1 MRGPPK
7 RDVMN
12 QVTNSPPT
20 LPHNA
25 SMLTRLWIALNALR
39 ILKDDPANPDYA
51 RVLHISLDDSTYARL
66 GRELRERQECRRLL
80 DERPTVP
87 GDVDLETL
95 ARLPEGTL
103 GHEFA
108 HYFRA
113 NGIQPFTYE
122 YPVESDGDYLYKHYR
137 ETHDIHHLITRYGID
152 PTGELELQ
160 AFYVGNL
167 GLRHAGLIALLSFG
181 YVLSQRGLDFR
192 ALREHFR
199 RLRAAY
205 RRGKHSRNLL
215 SVDYGELWTTP
226 VSELAERLCQPAQS
240 SPA

>member
-1 MRGPPK
+1 
-7 RDVMN
+7 MN
-12 QVTNSPPT
+12 PVTSSPPT
-20 LPHNA
+20 VPPNA
-25 SMLTRLWIALNALR
+25 SMFTRLWIALDALR
-39 ILKDDPANPDYA
+39 ILKDDAANPYYA
-51 RVLHISLDDSTYARL
+51 RLLHISLDDSTYERL
-66 GRELRERQECRRLL
+66 GREFRERPDWRRLL
-80 DERPTVP
+80 DERPTIP

-95 ARLPEGTL
+95 ARMPAGTL

-122 YPVESDGDYLYKHYR
+122 YPVESDGDYLYKNYR

-152 PTGELELQ
+152 PTGEIELQ

-167 GLRHAGLIALLSFG
+167 GLRHAALIVLLSLPF
-181 YVLSQRGLDFR
+181 VLTQRGPKIR
-192 ALREHFR
+192 TLREHFR

-215 SVDYGELWTTP
+215 SVNYGELWATP

>member
-1 MRGPPK
+1 
-7 RDVMN
+7 
-12 QVTNSPPT
+12 
-20 LPHNA
+20 
-25 SMLTRLWIALNALR
+25 MLTRIRIALNALR
-39 ILKDDPANPDYA
+39 ILKDDAANPYYA
-51 RVLHISLDDSTYARL
+51 WALHISLDDSTYARL
-66 GRELRERQECRRLL
+66 GRELRERPDCRQLL
-80 DERPTVP
+80 DERPTTP

-103 GHEFA
+103 GHAFA

-137 ETHDIHHLITRYGID
+137 ETHDIHHIITRYGID

-160 AFYVGNL
+160 AFYFGNL
-167 GLRHAGLIALLSFG
+167 GLRHAALIAVLSFP
-181 YVLSQRGLDFR
+181 YVLTQRGLNLR

-215 SVDYGELWTTP
+215 SVNYRELWTTP
-226 VSELAERLCQPAQS
+226 VSELAERLCQPAQNSRAAS
-240 SPA
+240 SCA

>member
-1 MRGPPK
+1 MET
-7 RDVMN
+7 DVMT
-12 QVTNSPPT
+12 QVTNSPPA
-20 LPHNA
+20 LAPNA
-25 SMLTRLWIALNALR
+25 SMLTRIRVALNALR

-51 RVLHISLDDSTYARL
+51 RTLHISLDDSTYARL
-66 GRELRERQECRRLL
+66 GRQLRESPDFRRLL

-95 ARLPEGTL
+95 ARLPAGTL

-122 YPVESDGDYLYKHYR
+122 YPVETDGDYLYKHYR

-160 AFYVGNL
+160 AFYFGNL
-167 GLRHAGLIALLSFG
+167 GLRHAALIALLSFP
-181 YVLSQRGLDFR
+181 YVLTQRGLDFR
-192 ALREHFR
+192 ALRDHFR

-205 RRGKHSRNLL
+205 RRGKRSRNLL

-226 VSELAERLCQPAQS
+226 VSELSERFCQPARS
-240 SPA
+240 

>member
-1 MRGPPK
+1 
-7 RDVMN
+7 MN
-12 QVTNSPPT
+12 QVTNSPPAV
-20 LPHNA
+20 PPNA
-25 SMLTRLWIALNALR
+25 SMLTRIRIALNALR
-39 ILKDDPANPDYA
+39 ILKDEPANPHYA

-66 GRELRERQECRRLL
+66 GRRLRASPDCRQLL
-80 DERPTVP
+80 DQRPTVP

-95 ARLPEGTL
+95 ARLPAGTL

-137 ETHDIHHLITRYGID
+137 ETHDIHHLLTRYGID
-152 PTGELELQ
+152 PTGEFELQ
-160 AFYVGNL
+160 AFYFGNL
-167 GLRHAGLIALLSFG
+167 GLRHAALIVLMSFLH
-181 YVLSQRGLDFR
+181 VLSQRGLGFR
-192 ALREHFR
+192 ALRNHFR
-199 RLRAAY
+199 RMRAAY

-226 VSELAERLCQPAQS
+226 VSELSERLCQPARN
-240 SPA
+240 SPT

>member
-1 MRGPPK
+1 MESAMK
-7 RDVMN
+7 
-12 QVTNSPPT
+12 QVTSSPPT
-20 LPHNA
+20 LPPNA
-25 SMLTRLWIALNALR
+25 SMFTRLRIALNALR

-66 GRELRERQECRRLL
+66 GRELRESPDCRQLL

-95 ARLPEGTL
+95 ARLPAGTL

-108 HYFRA
+108 HYFSA

-122 YPVESDGDYLYKHYR
+122 YPVENDGDYLYKHYR

-152 PTGELELQ
+152 PTGEVELQ

-167 GLRHAGLIALLSFG
+167 GLRHAALIALLSFL
-181 YVLSQRGLDFR
+181 YVLTQRGLDFR
-192 ALREHFR
+192 ALGEHFR

-226 VSELAERLCQPAQS
+226 VSELSERLCQPARM
-240 SPA
+240 